1 MEELFEKARAKLEAE
16 ETEHGTPQDMAKKL
30 ICAWLHHDPQ
40 DAAPRILEEGRSVT
54 ECYKHIKAEAS
65 KLRQSSVNANPETE
79 VVWMLGYFGIK
90 KEAAK
95 SAVEGGLLYAIFQS
109 LAEEWKPYGTGG
121 AASSVAPAPLSS
133 VPPVKNPAPAFMGRL
148 EDFL

>member
-40 DAAPRILEEGRSVT
+40 DAAPRILEEGRSVA

-79 VVWMLGYFGIK
+79 VIWMLGYFGIK

-95 SAVEGGLLYAIFQS
+95 SSVEGGLLHAIFQS

-121 AASSVAPAPLSS
+121 APSSAAPAPLPPA
-133 VPPVKNPAPAFMGRL
+133 PPVKNPAPAFMGRL

>member
-40 DAAPRILEEGRSVT
+40 DAAPRILAEGRSVA

-95 SAVEGGLLYAIFQS
+95 SSVEGGLLYAVFQS
-109 LAEEWKPYGTGG
+109 LSEEWKPYGKG
-121 AASSVAPAPLSS
+121 AAAPSAPDSPA
-133 VPPVKNPAPAFMGRL
+133 VPASAEKKPAPAFMGSL